1 MKKWKVYLFWIALCE
16 GVGTLSGS
24 LSREGIEAYQAGPR
38 PSISPPGAVFGIVW
52 AVLYLLMGVS
62 AARVT
67 LTHPS
72 WARNRGL
79 NLMFTQLAFN
89 FCWPLLFF
97 NLRTYAFALIWLLIL
112 LWLVVWMALTFS
124 RVDKPAAKLQ
134 LPYIGW
140 LCFALVLND
149 LVMRGV

>member
-1 MKKWKVYLFWIALCE
+1 MKNWKVYLFWIALCE
-16 GVGTLSGS
+16 GTGALAGF
-24 LSREGIEAYQAGPR
+24 LSREGIEAYQAGPK
-38 PSISPPGAVFGIVW
+38 PSISPPGSVFGIVW
-52 AVLYLLMGVS
+52 AVLYLLMGLS

-67 LTHPS
+67 LIHS
-72 WARNRGL
+72 GWARNRGL

-124 RVDKPAAKLQ
+124 RVDKTAARLQ
-134 LPYIGW
+134 LPYIAW